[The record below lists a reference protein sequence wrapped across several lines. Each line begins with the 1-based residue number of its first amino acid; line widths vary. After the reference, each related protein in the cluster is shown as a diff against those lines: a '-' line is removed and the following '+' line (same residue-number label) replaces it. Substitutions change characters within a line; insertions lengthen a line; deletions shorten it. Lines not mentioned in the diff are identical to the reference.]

1 MASMDPTEEE
11 ISQVI
16 DFASLNPADDR
27 DMVIQALKVGFRP
40 AANPIVARSMLT
52 VSCLEQ

>member
-27 DMVIQALKVGFRP
+27 DMVIQALKVGFRL
-40 AANPIVARSMLT
+40 AGNPIAARSMLMMPY
-52 VSCLEQ
+52 LE